1 MVDSVRYCLLVSMHT
16 DVAPSKKRRGG
27 AGYSTDRDTL
37 AVYHKL
43 TVVLGDIAHLV
54 ESHPL
59 TDATILNVRYFNIQY
74 SQSLVLV
81 SQYFTVLKYIAHME
95 VHTVRLV

>member
-1 MVDSVRYCLLVSMHT
+1 MVDSLRYCLLVSMHT

-27 AGYSTDRDTL
+27 AGHSTDRDTL

-74 SQSLVLV
+74 SQSPVLY
-81 SQYFTVLKYIAHME
+81 S
-95 VHTVRLV
+95 